1 MSALPDS
8 AVARVAEQIRGAAQ
22 ARTPL
27 RLRGGGSKDF
37 YGNACAGELLDLREL
52 RGIVSYEPSELVV
65 TARAGTALQELE
77 AELAQR
83 GQMLAFEPPHFAE
96 GTTVGGCIA
105 AGLAGPRRC
114 SYGTSHGAVRD
125 FVLGAHLL
133 DGRGQLLQFG
143 GTVMKNVAGFDVA
156 RVLAGSLGT
165 LGAITELSI
174 KVLPRPALETSL
186 RFALDEAGALQR
198 LVDWGR
204 LPLPVS
210 ASAWHAGT
218 LMLRLSGA
226 PAAVEAACAQLGGE
240 RIDAP
245 DWWKQLRDHALPF
258 FADGP
263 APEALWRIALPTGAG
278 ALQLEGSSL
287 IEWGGALR
295 WLRSALPATNIRAR
309 AQALGGHATLFR
321 GGDRAAGAFTPLA
334 PAVAAIH
341 RRLKAVFDPAGIMNP
356 GRMYADI

>member
-1 MSALPDS
+1 MDS
-8 AVARVAEQIRGAAQ
+8 AIARIAEQIRGAAQ
-22 ARTPL
+22 AGTPL

-52 RGIVSYEPSELVV
+52 HGIVSYEPSELVV
-65 TARAGTALQELE
+65 TARAGTPLRELE

-83 GQMLAFEPPHFAE
+83 GQMLAFEPPHFAA
-96 GTTVGGCIA
+96 GTTVGGCVA

-133 DGRGQLLQFG
+133 DGRGQLLKFG

-156 RVLAGSLGT
+156 RALAGSLGT
-165 LGAITELSI
+165 LGAITEVSL
-174 KVLPRPALETSL
+174 KVLPLPALETTL
-186 RFALDEAGALQR
+186 RFATGEAEALQR
-198 LVDWGR
+198 LADWGR

-210 ASAWHAGT
+210 ASAWDAGT
-218 LMLRLSGA
+218 LTLRLSGA
-226 PAAVEAACAQLGGE
+226 RAAVAAACAQLGGE
-240 RIDAP
+240 RADDPAY
-245 DWWKQLRDHALPF
+245 WMRLRDHALPF
-258 FADGP
+258 FAPGP
-263 APEALWRIALPTGAG
+263 APEALWRVALPAGSG
-278 ALQLEGSSL
+278 ALQLAGTTL

-295 WLRSALPATNIRAR
+295 WLQTALPAAQVRTR
-309 AQALGGHATLFR
+309 AQSLGGHATLFR

-341 RRLKAVFDPAGIMNP
+341 RRLKAVFDPAGILNP
-356 GRMYADI
+356 GRMYAGC